1 MGSNIRIMSIQR
13 QTSKKSLKRSDSSHP
28 DDLDSIPSLTGLRH
42 IGDPVDGIRYKLKEY
57 NFKDAQKVCIDCS
70 KKIET
75 PQDDNPDADEESKDI
90 PKVAAKRSMSRSMS
104 KKSNPKTPVTP
115 VEDATIGFDL
125 MSLSSRRGHFVDHVK
140 PMSKADNSGLKHG
153 DLIREVNGERIRDKS
168 HDEVIKLIRQV
179 SESSETLELTVIHK
193 IETEETLEEEENR
206 DEVDAGVNEMKD

>member
-1 MGSNIRIMSIQR
+1 MGNIRIMSVQR

-75 PQDDNPDADEESKDI
+75 PHDDNPDADEESKGI

-140 PMSKADNSGLKHG
+140 PRSKADNSGLKHG

-193 IETEETLEEEENR
+193 IENETVEEEENK
-206 DEVDAGVNEMKD
+206 DEVDAAGGIEIKN